1 MIYRADEYRIA
12 DIQEQMALKLDR
24 LWSVVN
30 AYACSPSVP
39 TENDMCAILEFVEVA
54 QEQFA
59 ECQKAIAGASDALC
73 GRGSFVYGQVP
84 SRARKAVRG
93 SLWHLKQAW
102 TSR

>member
-73 GRGSFVYGQVP
+73 GRGSFVYGQVAEQGKE
-84 SRARKAVRG
+84 SC
-93 SLWHLKQAW
+93 
-102 TSR
+102 